1 MPDDLV
7 GINLDTLNDMK
18 EQFEEVQT
26 KNLKTFN
33 QLVVK
38 AECLEHQVES
48 ILETLETQTRV
59 LKIVFNKLDEYAEYD
74 ENMRELVDLFAISS
88 SIGLLDYDLN
98 QKWLLYKTTT
108 ELKQRLN
115 EEKTILSVSLS

>member
-48 ILETLETQTRV
+48 I
-59 LKIVFNKLDEYAEYD
+59 
-74 ENMRELVDLFAISS
+74 
-88 SIGLLDYDLN
+88 
-98 QKWLLYKTTT
+98 
-108 ELKQRLN
+108 
-115 EEKTILSVSLS
+115 